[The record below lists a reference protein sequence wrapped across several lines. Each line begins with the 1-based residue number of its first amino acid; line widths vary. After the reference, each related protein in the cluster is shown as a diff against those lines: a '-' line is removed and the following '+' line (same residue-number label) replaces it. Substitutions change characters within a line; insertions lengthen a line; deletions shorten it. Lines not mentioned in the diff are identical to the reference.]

1 MSKFTREAWIEK
13 RVAEGFTA
21 EQAGNEYD
29 NYLDP
34 AIKEAQEQKVP
45 TRGDMIQMI
54 NEARLNNPNRKK
66 VYTPDFRF
74 SKEYLKL
81 KEEVKALM
89 GVSPYDTRKAQ
100 ELSKQM
106 LSIQLGGTIT
116 EEERQAAVDETLT
129 MPIADILKERKKY
142 EKLILE
148 YEEKIDNFDV
158 SPVKAK
164 IDAVEKQY
172 KREAKN
178 NAGKWV
184 VLESIE
190 EEYNKAVEEIEHKY
204 ITIPLNDL
212 AIKRYEA
219 KEYFLIYEARLKYY
233 IAANK
238 GLIEEEILNA
248 KRMEVRGSLVDLVA
262 YLEEENPLGNRVE
275 FMEG

>member
-45 TRGDMIQMI
+45 TRGEMIQMI
-54 NEARLNNPNRKK
+54 HEAMLNNPNRKK

-81 KEEVKALM
+81 KEEAKALT

-106 LSIQLGGTIT
+106 LSIQLNGTIA
-116 EEERQAAVDETLT
+116 EEERQAEIDKTLT
-129 MPIADILKERKKY
+129 MPIADILKERKRY
-142 EKLILE
+142 ENLVLE
-148 YEEKIDNFDV
+148 YEEKIDNFDI
-158 SPVKAK
+158 SPVQAKVDDLTAKYERKLRGKHGIDFSIIKAEYERAVDELK
-164 IDAVEKQY
+164 HELID
-172 KREAKN
+172 
-178 NAGKWV
+178 
-184 VLESIE
+184 
-190 EEYNKAVEEIEHKY
+190 
-204 ITIPLNDL
+204 IPKNDL

-219 KEYFLIYEARLKYY
+219 KEYFLIYEARVKYY
-233 IAANK
+233 IAANRE
-238 GLIEEEILNA
+238 LIDEEIQNA
-248 KRMEVRGSLVDLVA
+248 KRMEVRGSLVDLVE
-262 YLEEENPLGNRVE
+262 YMEEG
-275 FMEG
+275 